1 MPDRQAA
8 LPRLRYVAADRAD
21 GGTLIDWVTTPC
33 QWTLEIIA
41 RLAGQSGFVVLPKHW
56 IVERTLSWLTRN
68 RQRSREDDHDPRSSE
83 SGMYL
88 ASIQV
93 MLRRVAKDP

>member
-1 MPDRQAA
+1 M
-8 LPRLRYVAADRAD
+8 
-21 GGTLIDWVTTPC
+21 IDWVKTQG

-41 RLAGQSGFVVLPKHW
+41 RLAGQSGFVVLPKRW
-56 IVERTLSWLTRN
+56 IGERTLSWLTRN
-68 RQRSREDDHDPRSSE
+68 RQRSREDDHDRRFRE
-83 SGMYL
+83 SWMYL